1 MLADAPNV
9 VAIALASLLAACAAP
24 GAWQC
29 ARTEQVAVQDTLYF
43 GTATPDGVV
52 SEAEW
57 SAFLES
63 TVTPRL
69 PQGLTVSAASGQ
81 WRGRDGSIVREATHV
96 LHLVHP
102 GDPHSDAAVAAIVG
116 QYKTQF
122 RQEAVLRV
130 RTRACTSL

>member
-1 MLADAPNV
+1 MSAAPTLLGV
-9 VAIALASLLAACAAP
+9 ALAGMLAACASGP
-24 GAWQC
+24 WQC
-29 ARTEQVAVQDTLYF
+29 ARTEQAAIQDVLYF

-52 SEAEW
+52 SEPEW
-57 SAFLES
+57 SAFLET

-69 PQGLTVSAASGQ
+69 PQGLSVSAASGQ

-96 LHLVHP
+96 LHLVHS
-102 GDPHSDAAVAAIVG
+102 GDARSDAAVAAIVAH
-116 QYKTQF
+116 YKTQF

>member
-1 MLADAPNV
+1 
-9 VAIALASLLAACAAP
+9 
-24 GAWQC
+24 
-29 ARTEQVAVQDTLYF
+29 VQEVLYF

-52 SEAEW
+52 SDADW
-57 SAFLES
+57 SRFLEAS
-63 TVTPRL
+63 VTPRL

-81 WRGRDGSIVREATHV
+81 WRGRDGSTVREATHV

-102 GDPHSDAAVAAIVG
+102 GDAASDAAVAAIVA
-116 QYKTQF
+116 QYKSQF